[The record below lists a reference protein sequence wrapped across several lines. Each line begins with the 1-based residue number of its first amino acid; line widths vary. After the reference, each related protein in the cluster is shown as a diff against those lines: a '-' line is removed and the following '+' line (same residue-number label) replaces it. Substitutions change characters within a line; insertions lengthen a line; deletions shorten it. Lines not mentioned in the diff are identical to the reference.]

1 MGWRDGER
9 IGYKRRV
16 NFNRSA
22 NNFKVSS
29 GRTRWKEGENER
41 KNVRERMKD
50 RERERKRVRVRERK

>member
-41 KNVRERMKD
+41 KKVRESMKD
-50 RERERKRVRVRERK
+50 REREKESESEREK